1 MASTSR
7 SSEAPTD
14 QRPTDHGRPIKVV
27 CIGAGVSGI
36 LTGIRLPQHVDNL
49 DLVIYER
56 NQDLGGTW
64 YENKYVH
71 LSPGPDAYTQALAGD
86 FVY

>member
-1 MASTSR
+1 MTSTSP
-7 SSEAPTD
+7 SSEAPAD
-14 QRPTDHGRPIKVV
+14 QRLGEHGRPIKVI

-36 LTGIRLPQHVDNL
+36 LTGIRLPQQLDNL
-49 DLVIYER
+49 DLVIYEK

-71 LSPGPDAYTQALAGD
+71 PSFQARHSYD
-86 FVY
+86 FIY